1 MASQLPKLVRD
12 NIPNIIRASGCEC
25 EIEYVSGEEYIKA
38 LDAKLDE
45 EVAEY
50 HESHSLEELA
60 DIMEVLYAI
69 VEARGYSIMKLHDAY
84 WDKWLER
91 GGFKDGVILK
101 NIKMPI
107 GNGKEK

>member
-1 MASQLPKLVRD
+1 MASKLPKLVRD
-12 NIPNIIRASGCEC
+12 AIPNIIRASGCEC

-50 HESHSLEELA
+50 HESHSIEELA
-60 DIMEVLYAI
+60 DLLEVIYA
-69 VEARGYSIMKLHDAY
+69 VADARGYNFAKLNDAR
-84 WDKWLER
+84 WDKYSAR
-91 GGFKDGVILK
+91 GGFCDGVILK